1 MAYYV
6 RAKKKQWMQSKKER
20 KPERYIHFIYIVL
33 NSYQGANRFCLFIL
47 LIVFTIFFHWK
58 GAEVADPATRTLPAA
73 RGLAGVAVLDTGS
86 VAHHPVYIHALF
98 SRRRETPGAVANAG
112 AAGDMVATATA
123 NFAARFVTMKENT
136 QVYGLW
142 CLMSLSTIFQLYR
155 DVLFLLV
162 EEIGVP
168 KENHRPVE
176 SHWHIML
183 YRVQLVVIGTD

>member
-1 MAYYV
+1 MIIDNQCLTRYLATRVPMSWWTSVDYYTHGLLCQS
-6 RAKKKQWMQSKKER
+6 KKNSGCKAKKER

-136 QVYGLW
+136 
-142 CLMSLSTIFQLYR
+142 
-155 DVLFLLV
+155 
-162 EEIGVP
+162 
-168 KENHRPVE
+168 
-176 SHWHIML
+176 
-183 YRVQLVVIGTD
+183 